1 MDELPNISTEAANAV
16 VKYFEEHRVRKRF
29 PDDVP
34 DHIREI
40 LMEML
45 EFTMKEEEKVED
57 TLLDDQAFIA
67 RMEELIHAEKFYEWL
82 EDRFTPLM
90 HVEQEEEEEA
100 VPSGIPVIGSEIMIT
115 PIRKTKLT
123 TQDKKYLEV
132 RDFFSEHTVTVEK
145 LGDIPERIERILKD
159 RIKELK
165 KDENPNFRLTQK
177 QYTIYLTDLLKKGT
191 LDTWLQTAFPLSAD
205 VKGGDFPVRRE
216 EPVEEIAIPEWVDL
230 PRFEQLDR
238 FQQDKY
244 RALLRDHMAGITQLI
259 EHPEVLARI
268 NDRFF
273 RILEPNTPHRTNTT
287 LAKIVLKREI
297 EGIDNPGR
305 IITDDQFDKI
315 MAQVVKEYK
324 HTRIEPCEAVG
335 VIAAQSIGEPGTQM
349 TMRTFHYAG
358 VAEINVTL
366 GLPRLIE
373 IMDARKEP
381 STPTMTIYLRE
392 GYSTDRDKARQVSWH
407 IEAAPLQEFGDIET
421 DMANMQIVV
430 KLNKQVCDKRKIT
443 VEEILDAGP
452 KKIRDRRHYRDFEVD
467 PDPEYRKEGKLV
479 FLPKD
484 RGSYQNLFQL
494 KEHVRNVIV
503 QGIDDIERVVVR
515 KEAGEYILY
524 TEGSNLKDVFAVRG
538 VDTSRTRTNN
548 INEISHVLGIEAARN
563 SIINEALATLGEQGI
578 MVDVR
583 HIMLVADMMCMEGE
597 VKQIGRHGIAG
608 EKESVLSRAAFE
620 VTVNHLLD
628 AAVAHEAD
636 VLCGVTENVIVGQ
649 PIQLGTGDVKLVVKR
664 PPSRSKPEEN
674 PIPAY

>member
-1 MDELPNISTEAANAV
+1 MDDLPSITVEAAKV
-16 VKYFEEHRVRKRF
+16 VIKYFEEHRVKKRF

-40 LMEML
+40 LMEMV
-45 EFTMKEEEKVED
+45 EFMMKEEGAED
-57 TLLDDQAFIA
+57 FLLDDVAFIA

-82 EDRFTPLM
+82 HDRFTPLTL
-90 HVEQEEEEEA
+90 VQEEEDK
-100 VPSGIPVIGSEIMIT
+100 SGIPGVEGEIIIT
-115 PIRKTKLT
+115 PIRKARLT
-123 TQDKKYLEV
+123 NQDKKSIEV
-132 RDFFSEHTVTVEK
+132 REFFTDHILTVEK
-145 LGDIPERIERILKD
+145 IGDIPEKVAKILKD
-159 RIKELK
+159 RIKDIK
-165 KDENPNFRLTQK
+165 KEENPGFRLTQK
-177 QYTIYLTDLLKKGT
+177 QYTVFLTEQLKQGSFES
-191 LDTWLQTAFPLSAD
+191 WLTGAFPLSAD
-205 VKGGDFPVRRE
+205 LGKGDFPVRRE
-216 EPVEEIAIPEWVDL
+216 EPVEEMQIPDWVDGA
-230 PRFEQLDR
+230 RFDALDR
-238 FQQDKY
+238 FQQDRF
-244 RALLRDHMAGITQLI
+244 RALLRDHLPSITQLA
-259 EHPEVLARI
+259 EYPESLSRV

-273 RILEPNTPHRTNTT
+273 AILEPNTPHRTNTT
-287 LAKIVLKREI
+287 LARIVIKRET
-297 EGIDNPGR
+297 EGIDDPGR
-305 IITDDQFDKI
+305 IITDEQFGKI
-315 MAQVVKEYK
+315 MAQVVKEYR

-335 VIAAQSIGEPGTQM
+335 IIAAQSIGEPGTQM

-381 STPTMTIYLRE
+381 STPTMTIHLRE
-392 GYSTDRDKARQVSWH
+392 GYATDRDKARQVSWH
-407 IEAAPLQEFGDIET
+407 IEAAPLQEFGDITT

-430 KLNKQVCDKRKIT
+430 HLNRQVCDKRKIAI
-443 VEEILDAGP
+443 EDILDAAP
-452 KKIRDRRHYRDFEVD
+452 KKIRDRRHSSDVD
-467 PDPEYRKEGKLV
+467 IDPNPELRKEGTLI

-515 KEAGEYILY
+515 KESGEYILY

-538 VDTSRTRTNN
+538 VDTTRTRTNN
-548 INEISHVLGIEAARN
+548 INEISQVLGIEAARN
-563 SIINEALATLGEQGI
+563 AIINEALATLGEQGI

-636 VLCGVTENVIVGQ
+636 ILCGVTENVIVGQ
-649 PIQLGTGDVKLVVKR
+649 PIQLGTGDVKLVVRQKV
-664 PPSRSKPEEN
+664 
-674 PIPAY
+674 

>member
-1 MDELPNISTEAANAV
+1 MLDDLPNISAEAAKDV
-16 VKYFEEHRVRKRF
+16 LKYFEDHRVKKRF

-34 DHIREI
+34 DRIRE
-40 LMEML
+40 LLVEMV
-45 EFTMKEEEKVED
+45 EFGMKEENIED
-57 TLLDDQAFIA
+57 NLLDDQAFIA
-67 RMEELIHAEKFYEWL
+67 RMEDLIHAEKFYEWL
-82 EDRFTPLM
+82 SDRFTPLT
-90 HVEQEEEEEA
+90 HQALEDDEEEGIA
-100 VPSGIPVIGSEIMIT
+100 GIPGIEGEIMIT
-115 PIRKTKLT
+115 PIRKAKLT
-123 TQDKKYLEV
+123 NQDKKSLEI
-132 RDFFSEHTVTVEK
+132 REFFTDHILTVEK
-145 LGDIPERIERILKD
+145 LGEIPERIEKILKD
-159 RIKELK
+159 RIKDVK
-165 KDENPNFRLTQK
+165 KVENANFRLTQK
-177 QYTIYLTDLLKKGT
+177 QYTVFLTDLLKQGT
-191 LDTWLQTAFPLSAD
+191 FESWLAGAFPLPAD
-205 VKGGDFPVRRE
+205 LGKGEFPMRRE
-216 EPVEEIAIPEWVDL
+216 EPVEEVKIPDWVDL
-230 PRFEQLDR
+230 SRFEELDR

-244 RALLRDHMAGITQLI
+244 RALLKDHISNIGLLL
-259 EHPEVLARI
+259 EHPAVLARI
-268 NDRFF
+268 NNRFF
-273 RILEPNTPHRTNTT
+273 SILEPNLPHRTNTT
-287 LAKIVLKREI
+287 LAKIVIKREI
-297 EGIDNPGR
+297 EGIDAPGR
-305 IITDDQFDKI
+305 TIIDDQFEKI
-315 MAQVVKEYK
+315 MAQVIEEYN

-392 GYSTDRDKARQVSWH
+392 GYATDRDKARQVSWQ
-407 IEAAPLQEFGDIET
+407 IEAAPLQEFGDITT

-430 KLNKQVCDKRKIT
+430 HLNKQVCDKRKIS
-443 VEEILDAGP
+443 VKDILEAGP
-452 KKIRDRRHYRDFEVD
+452 KKIRERRHYRDFDHDIDEANGVII
-467 PDPEYRKEGKLV
+467 

-515 KEAGEYILY
+515 KESGEYILY

-538 VDTSRTRTNN
+538 VDTTRTRTNN
-548 INEISHVLGIEAARN
+548 INEISQVLGVEAARN
-563 SIINEALATLGEQGI
+563 AIIHEALATLGEQGI

-649 PIQLGTGDVKLVVKR
+649 PIQLGTGDVKLVVKQ
-664 PPSRSKPEEN
+664 K
-674 PIPAY
+674 I